1 MLLENGEHLIFYTGV
16 AQLVEHR
23 SPKPGVGSSSLST
36 RAKIKKM
43 GIVTYIKESF
53 KELNTKVTWMPLP
66 EAQKS
71 TVVVAIFTVLF
82 ALAIFL
88 VDKVFQIGL
97 EQYFNLF

>member
-1 MLLENGEHLIFYTGV
+1 VLLKNGKHLVFYTGV

-88 VDKVFQIGL
+88 VDKVFQLGL